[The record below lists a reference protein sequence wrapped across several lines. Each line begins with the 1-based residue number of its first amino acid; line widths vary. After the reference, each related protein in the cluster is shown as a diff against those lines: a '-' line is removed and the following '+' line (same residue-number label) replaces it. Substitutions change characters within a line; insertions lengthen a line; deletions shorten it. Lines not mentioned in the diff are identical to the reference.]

1 MRRERCGFV
10 LAVGLAGLITSAA
23 LGQQEKDK
31 RIDLTKVPA
40 TVKEAADK
48 AVPGVT
54 WHHASKETEEGK
66 TIYELT
72 GKYTHGRA
80 VEVEVTPKG
89 EVIEVETAIPLREVP
104 KVALDAFKA
113 EYPHLKATGAE
124 SVAEGGQVVAYDIL
138 TRKDHKS
145 VEYRVSADGKTVKFE
160 EEEEEEEK

>member
-1 MRRERCGFV
+1 ME
-10 LAVGLAGLITSAA
+10 AYDIGLAPSA
-23 LGQQEKDK
+23 K
-31 RIDLTKVPA
+31 RQDP
-40 TVKEAADK
+40 
-48 AVPGVT
+48 
-54 WHHASKETEEGK
+54 
-66 TIYELT
+66 ELT
-72 GKYTHGRA
+72 A
-80 VEVEVTPKG
+80 PKG

-160 EEEEEEEK
+160 EEEEEEEE